1 MLQVAHCTSTC
12 ECSERS
18 LLYSMSL
25 LQASESSVSVATGQQ
40 RPDSF
45 LCQQHSTVVPGHTD
59 DCVAYKQLIAVH
71 TVYNMIILASCIYAF
86 FVQTA
91 LLKMMQRVQHVC

>member
-1 MLQVAHCTSTC
+1 
-12 ECSERS
+12 
-18 LLYSMSL
+18 MSL

-71 TVYNMIILASCIYAF
+71 TVYNMIILASCIYPF
-86 FVQTA
+86 FCADCTA
-91 LLKMMQRVQHVC
+91 ESDAACAACLLTTPA